1 MRRVRPSCFL
11 LQHQQRSAY
20 PSACVTIAAAIRPL
34 RFSKVLIG
42 ERVHILPVE
51 QRFLVYYCNTL
62 IREIDPATRRSAII
76 DRYVA
81 APPARL

>member
-1 MRRVRPSCFL
+1 MGHKGSWLFDDRATC
-11 LQHQQRSAY
+11 
-20 PSACVTIAAAIRPL
+20 
-34 RFSKVLIG
+34 
-42 ERVHILPVE
+42 

-81 APPARL
+81 TPPPRP